1 MHARARDVG
10 IGPYDRR
17 GAKSPSTNHTNEK
30 EGRPLAEKSIVL
42 SAESAEKLMARGDGL
57 AALLYLH
64 IRSRGGLSISA
75 AAKELRRSE
84 TEISAAAAALRELG
98 LLSAEKPLESSE
110 LPEYT
115 AADIVS
121 RAGRDSVFE
130 ALVDAVQQSLGKLL
144 STADMRTL
152 FGIYDHLGLPAEVI
166 MLLITHCIETYRES
180 HGEGRMPTM
189 RYVEKEAWFWAGQ
202 EIMSLEAAEE
212 HIRYEKEKKSLLFR
226 TAEMLQIKGREMSP
240 GERRYIESWLDMGF
254 TPEGLAIAYDRTVLG
269 TGKLA
274 WRYMDKI
281 VRSWHEKGLHSA
293 EEISS
298 GDPRQG
304 KKQESAPVA
313 AATGGDR
320 EMEELRR
327 MYAHLKNKEN

>member
-1 MHARARDVG
+1 M
-10 IGPYDRR
+10 
-17 GAKSPSTNHTNEK
+17 SEK
-30 EGRPLAEKSIVL
+30 NIVM
-42 SAESAEKLMARGDGL
+42 SADGAEKLIARGEGL

-64 IRSRGGLSISA
+64 IQLRGGLSVSA
-75 AAKELRRSE
+75 AAKELGRSE
-84 TEISAAAAALRELG
+84 AEISAAASALREMG
-98 LLSAEKPLESSE
+98 LLRAEKHLESSE
-110 LPEYT
+110 LPEYS

-166 MLLITHCIETYRES
+166 MLLITHCIETYREN

-189 RYVEKEAWFWAGQ
+189 RYIEKEAWYWAEQ
-202 EIMSLEAAEE
+202 EIVSLDAAEE
-212 HIRYEKEKKSLLFR
+212 HIKYEKDKKSLMFR
-226 TAEMLQIKGREMSP
+226 IAEMLQIKGRELSP
-240 GERRYIESWLDMGF
+240 GEKRYIESWLDMGF
-254 TPEGLAIAYDRTVLG
+254 EPEGLAIAYDRTVLG

-293 EEISS
+293 AAITS
-298 GDPRQG
+298 GDPRQN
-304 KKQESAPVA
+304 KKSSVSTAPD
-313 AATGGDR
+313 TGDR
-320 EMEELRR
+320 EAEDLRR
-327 MYAHLKNKEN
+327 MYAHMKNKEN

>member
-1 MHARARDVG
+1 MND
-10 IGPYDRR
+10 
-17 GAKSPSTNHTNEK
+17 KN
-30 EGRPLAEKSIVL
+30 IVI
-42 SAESAEKLMARGDGL
+42 SAESVEKLIACGEGL

-64 IRSRGGLSISA
+64 IRLRGGLSVSA
-75 AAKELRRSE
+75 AAKELGRSE
-84 TEISAAAAALRELG
+84 AEIGAAAALLREAG
-98 LLSAEKPLESSE
+98 LYRAEKPLESCE
-110 LPEYT
+110 LPEYS

-130 ALVDAVQQSLGKLL
+130 SLVDAVQQSLGKLL

-189 RYVEKEAWFWAGQ
+189 RYIEKEAWFWAGE
-202 EIMSLEAAEE
+202 EIASYEAAEE
-212 HIRYEKEKKSLLFR
+212 HIRHEKEKKSLLFR
-226 TAEMLQIKGREMSP
+226 TAEMLQIRGRELSP

-254 TPEGLAIAYDRTVLG
+254 EPEGLAIAYDRTVLG

-281 VRSWHEKGLHSA
+281 LRSWHEKGLHSA
-293 EEISS
+293 EAITS
-298 GDPRQG
+298 GDPRQSR
-304 KKQESAPVA
+304 KPVSGPA
-313 AATGGDR
+313 ASGSGGDR

-327 MYAHLKNKEN
+327 MYAHMKNKES

>member
-1 MHARARDVG
+1 M
-10 IGPYDRR
+10 
-17 GAKSPSTNHTNEK
+17 
-30 EGRPLAEKSIVL
+30 AEKSIIL
-42 SAESAEKLMARGDGL
+42 SLENVEKLIMKGDGL

-75 AAKELRRSE
+75 AARELRRSE
-84 TEISAAAAALRELG
+84 AEISAAAAALREMG
-98 LLSAEKPLESSE
+98 LHSIEKPLESNE

-121 RAGRDSVFE
+121 RAEKDSVFE
-130 ALVDAVQQSLGKLL
+130 GLVDTVQKSLGKLL

-166 MLLITHCIETYRES
+166 YLLVVHCIETYRES

-189 RYVEKEAWFWAGQ
+189 RYIEKEAWYWAGQ
-202 EIMSLEAAEE
+202 EIMSLEDAEE
-212 HIRYEKEKKSLLFR
+212 HIKYEKEKKSLLFR
-226 TAEMLQIKGREMSP
+226 TAEVLQIRGRELSQ

-254 TPEGLAIAYDRTVLG
+254 EPEGLAIAYDRTVLG

-281 VRSWHEKGLHSA
+281 VRSWHEKGLHSPEA
-293 EEISS
+293 ILS

-304 KKQESAPVA
+304 KKPEKTPEN
-313 AATGGDR
+313 TDR
-320 EMEELRR
+320 EIEDMRR
-327 MYAHLKNKEN
+327 MYAHLTNKEN